1 MRQLAIL
8 ALLLSSLGCSAGSET
23 EEKPEVAGRSG
34 KKHTSDEKI
43 NEKIDRYL
51 DLLQIKKKAIEKF
64 LKDNYSDFNHSDYT
78 PEVGGK
84 SWGLGDGCDV
94 LSLQEYVS
102 HPINAYMLMK
112 RTSVIWNHVKPS
124 ILDPAA
130 DRLWDEIQE
139 DMKSLPREELWIN
152 HSLWYYLSRFFRA
165 HKYQ

>member
-1 MRQLAIL
+1 M
-8 ALLLSSLGCSAGSET
+8 
-23 EEKPEVAGRSG
+23 AGRSG

-51 DLLQIKKKAIEKF
+51 DLLQTKKKAIEKF

-78 PEVGGK
+78 PEVTSYLCCLAGN
-84 SWGLGDGCDV
+84 SDIL
-94 LSLQEYVS
+94 LLQEYVS

-124 ILDPAA
+124 ILDPSA

-139 DMKSLPREELWIN
+139 DMKRLPREEL
-152 HSLWYYLSRFFRA
+152 
-165 HKYQ
+165 

>member
-1 MRQLAIL
+1 MGTPTLTNTLLHTLLTFTHPAAMRQLAIL

-23 EEKPEVAGRSG
+23 EEKPEVAGRAG

-51 DLLQIKKKAIEKF
+51 DLLQTKKKAIEKF

-78 PEVGGK
+78 PE
-84 SWGLGDGCDV
+84 
-94 LSLQEYVS
+94 EYVS

-112 RTSVIWNHVKPS
+112 RTSVIWNHAKHS

-130 DRLWDEIQE
+130 DKLWDEIQE
-139 DMKSLPREELWIN
+139 DMKSLPKEEL
-152 HSLWYYLSRFFRA
+152 
-165 HKYQ
+165 

>member
-1 MRQLAIL
+1 MRQLV
-8 ALLLSSLGCSAGSET
+8 LLVLLVYSLGSSASEM
-23 EEKPEVAGRSG
+23 EEKPAGRSG
-34 KKHTSDEKI
+34 KRHTSDEKI
-43 NEKIDRYL
+43 NDKIDRYL

-84 SWGLGDGCDV
+84 SCVLSDGCDV

-124 ILDPAA
+124 ILDPSA

-139 DMKSLPREELWIN
+139 DMKRLPREEL
-152 HSLWYYLSRFFRA
+152 
-165 HKYQ
+165 

>member
-23 EEKPEVAGRSG
+23 EEKPGAAGRSG

-51 DLLQIKKKAIEKF
+51 DLLQTKKKAIEKF

-78 PEVGGK
+78 PEVTSYLCCLAG
-84 SWGLGDGCDV
+84 SDIL
-94 LSLQEYVS
+94 LLQEYVS

-139 DMKSLPREELWIN
+139 DMKSLPREEL
-152 HSLWYYLSRFFRA
+152 
-165 HKYQ
+165 

>member
-51 DLLQIKKKAIEKF
+51 DLLQTKKKAIEKF

-78 PEVGGK
+78 PEVTGYPCCLAGN
-84 SWGLGDGCDV
+84 SDIL
-94 LSLQEYVS
+94 LLQEYVS

-124 ILDPAA
+124 ILDPSA

-139 DMKSLPREELWIN
+139 DMKRLPREEL
-152 HSLWYYLSRFFRA
+152 
-165 HKYQ
+165 